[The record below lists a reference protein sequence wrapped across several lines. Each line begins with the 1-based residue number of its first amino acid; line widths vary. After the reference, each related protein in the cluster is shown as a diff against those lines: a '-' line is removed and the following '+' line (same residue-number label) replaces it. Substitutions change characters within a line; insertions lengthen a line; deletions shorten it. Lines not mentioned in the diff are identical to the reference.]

1 MTSAKNRHDMVFCA
15 GGYASVMLPCRKR
28 HRSGRRDI
36 PYGSAEKP
44 LRSRRTVCFAA
55 RNGVSCAVTE
65 PFPRPKRLFRIV
77 SYGKFD
83 AHLWSVCRNRMI
95 LYVLRLHT

>member
-15 GGYASVMLPCRKR
+15 GGYASVMLPCRKI
-28 HRSGRRDI
+28 HRSGRWNM

-55 RNGVSCAVTE
+55 RNGVSCAVTV
-65 PFPRPKRLFRIV
+65 PFPRRKRCFPSPEKAV
-77 SYGKFD
+77 SHGFIW
-83 AHLWSVCRNRMI
+83 HI
-95 LYVLRLHT
+95 